1 MHIAFNKNAK
11 QSTDK
16 MTNKDLV
23 KGLGSFQASELIL
36 KNSFHLH
43 QSKSFLQKT
52 VDLEC
57 MVNSLIYRKLNYL
70 KIVLMLF

>member
-1 MHIAFNKNAK
+1 MHVAFNQNAE

-16 MTNKDLV
+16 MTSTDLV
-23 KGLGSFQASELIL
+23 KGLGSFQASELTL

-43 QSKSFLQKT
+43 QPKSFLQKT
-52 VDLEC
+52 IDLEC
-57 MVNSLIYRKLNYL
+57 MVNSLIYQKLNYL